1 MSRDRFIEKGALEIC
16 VNAPVLKFAFQL
28 HFPQVTHS
36 RASLIK
42 VLLPAARTQ
51 NHGALS

>member
-28 HFPQVTHS
+28 FPQVTHS